1 MFDLTQNYFSL
12 FDFEPTFDI
21 DLDVLS
27 QRYRVVQSQIHP
39 DKFSG
44 SSDQNQRLAVQYASR
59 INEAF
64 QCLKSPLERAKYLL
78 TLKGVSLNLDTQSHV
93 DNDFLMTQIT
103 LREQLESLAS
113 QKNPETG
120 IQQLNH
126 QIDEKISDLSMAFVN
141 AYRLN
146 EDKLALDAV
155 VKWQFLV
162 KLRRD
167 VATFEESL

>member
-1 MFDLTQNYFSL
+1 LFDLTQNYFAL
-12 FDFEPTFDI
+12 FDLEPTFDL
-21 DLDVLS
+21 DLDVLI
-27 QRYRVVQSQIHP
+27 QRYRIIQSQIHP

-44 SSDQNQRLAVQYASR
+44 GSDQSQRLAVQYASR

-64 QCLKSPLERAKYLL
+64 QCLKFPLERAKYLL
-78 TLKGVSLNLDTQSHV
+78 ALKGVNLNLDTQSHF
-93 DNDFLMTQIT
+93 DNDFLMTQIA

-113 QKNPETG
+113 QKNPEAG
-120 IQQLNH
+120 IQQLND
-126 QIDEKISDLSMAFVN
+126 QIDQKIADLSNAFVN

-146 EDKLALDAV
+146 ENQLALDAV

-167 VATFEESL
+167 ASTFEESL